1 MEEELGDCL
10 HLKFMQIETA
20 FQEHQLQLLK
30 INDNFLKLQRILGD
44 DCDFEPIE
52 IESMFEFTSGI
63 IEDIQ
68 NRIFLHKSKLSKA
81 SKSEEETSIRK
92 SLKEQSKVSS
102 NKDEISWLMK
112 NSSPSKSESP
122 LKDNTTSD
130 FKSNKETT
138 EDDRGYEVINAK
150 EFHKANEFN
159 QFESLK
165 DQAPKIEKPT
175 NSPVHA
181 KSNSQAKTKLQDLG
195 STAKPPSMQTSRQP
209 NIAGSRIPGVTKP
222 NSVARTN
229 TLPPQ
234 EETKKHKGKTPSF
247 GNTNAPLFLNNV
259 NIETSEIN
267 SGANTPSYTKA
278 EENKFDRKTFSKPPN
293 NNLVDKFTAPVLSH
307 REVKKSSG
315 KNTARVP
322 VRERQLSKK
331 TSPNLTKEIS
341 FPPANQKPSLV
352 NKSNLHISILYRK
365 GNDCWKEGDN
375 RSKKCEERTR
385 R

>member
-68 NRIFLHKSKLSKA
+68 NRIFLHKSKLKA
-81 SKSEEETSIRK
+81 SKPDEEPQSRK
-92 SLKEQSKVSS
+92 SIMDKSKSNS
-102 NKDEISWLMK
+102 NKDEVSSLLK

-122 LKDNTTSD
+122 IKDNTTSD
-130 FKSNKETT
+130 FKSNKELT

-159 QFESLK
+159 QFETLK
-165 DQAPKIEKPT
+165 DQTQKVEKVN
-175 NSPVHA
+175 NSPAHA
-181 KSNSQAKTKLQDLG
+181 KSNSQAKSKLQDLG
-195 STAKPPSMQTSRQP
+195 EVPKPSSTQPSRPS

-222 NSVARTN
+222 SSVARTN

-259 NIETSEIN
+259 NIETSEMN

-278 EENKFDRKTFSKPPN
+278 EENKFDRKTFSKPPS
-293 NNLVDKFTAPVLSH
+293 NNLMDKFTAPVLSH
-307 REVKKSSG
+307 RERNKGSG
-315 KNTARVP
+315 KHTARAP
-322 VRERQLSKK
+322 VRERQMSKK
-331 TSPNLTKEIS
+331 TSPNMTKEIS

-352 NKSNLHISILYRK
+352 NKSKFSLSWI
-365 GNDCWKEGDN
+365 
-375 RSKKCEERTR
+375 
-385 R
+385 